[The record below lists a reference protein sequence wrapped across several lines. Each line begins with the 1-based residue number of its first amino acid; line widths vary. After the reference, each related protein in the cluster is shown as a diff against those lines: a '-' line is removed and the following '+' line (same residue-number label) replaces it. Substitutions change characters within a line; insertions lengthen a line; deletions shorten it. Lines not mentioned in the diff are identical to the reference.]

1 VSREPATL
9 IVLAGGEAKR
19 LGFPKH
25 RLTVDGE
32 RVIDRLCRRLGPL
45 FAETVVVG
53 RGLEGLPGGVRVTE
67 DRYAVRSPLVGIH
80 AGLAASRTDLTFVTA
95 CDMPH
100 VEPALVEF
108 LLTRAEAVDA
118 VVPVVRGYYE
128 PLCAVYRQTCI
139 APIEDLIE
147 RGVLKVSALYEG
159 VRFREVSEPHV
170 RAIDP
175 NLCSLVNLNCFESS
189 SLPLRRAHTDTHS
202 RVTTSRSRPAS

>member
-1 VSREPATL
+1 MSREPATL

-45 FAETVVVG
+45 FDETVVVG

-108 LLTRAEAVDA
+108 LLTQAEAMDA

-147 RGVLKVSALYEG
+147 RGVLKVSELYEPI
-159 VRFREVSEPHV
+159 RLREVSEVQILLH
-170 RAIDP
+170 DP
-175 NLCSLVNLNCFESS
+175 ELRSFVNLNAPEAI
-189 SLPLRRAHTDTHS
+189 RRT
-202 RVTTSRSRPAS
+202 

>member
-1 VSREPATL
+1 MEGRAVSREPATL

-25 RLTVDGE
+25 QLTVDGE

-53 RGLEGLPGGVRVTE
+53 RGLDGLPDGVRVTD

-108 LLTRAEAVDA
+108 LLIQAEAMDA

-128 PLCAVYRQTCI
+128 PLCAVYRRSCI
-139 APIEDLIE
+139 ASIENLIGQ
-147 RGVLKVSALYEG
+147 GVLKVSALYEP
-159 VRFREVSEPHV
+159 VRLREVSEAQILLH
-170 RAIDP
+170 DP
-175 NLCSLVNLNCFESS
+175 ELRSFVNLNAPEAIRST
-189 SLPLRRAHTDTHS
+189 SLER
-202 RVTTSRSRPAS
+202 

>member
-25 RLTVDGE
+25 QLMVDGE
-32 RVIDRLCRRLGPL
+32 RVIDRLHRRLGPL

-53 RGLEGLPGGVRVTE
+53 RGLDGLPDGVRVTD

-108 LLTRAEAVDA
+108 LLGQAEGVDA

-128 PLCAVYRQTCI
+128 PLCAVYRKTCLG
-139 APIEDLIE
+139 PIERLIE
-147 RGVLKVSALYEG
+147 DGTLKVSTLYEG
-159 VRFREVSEPHV
+159 VRLRKVGEPQVHAHDPDFR
-170 RAIDP
+170 
-175 NLCSLVNLNCFESS
+175 SLVNLNAPE
-189 SLPLRRAHTDTHS
+189 AI
-202 RVTTSRSRPAS
+202 RST

>member
-1 VSREPATL
+1 VSRKPATL

-25 RLTVDGE
+25 HLMVDGE
-32 RVIDRLCRRLGPL
+32 RVLDRLCRRLGPL

-53 RGLEGLPGGVRVTE
+53 RSLDGLPDSVRTTE

-80 AGLAASRTDLTFVTA
+80 AGLAASRTDLAFVTA

-108 LLTRAEAVDA
+108 LLTQAKGVDA

-128 PLCAVYRQTCI
+128 PLCAVYRRSCI
-139 APIEDLIE
+139 GPIEDLIE
-147 RGVLKVSALYEG
+147 RGVLKVSELYERVNIRKIPEKQ
-159 VRFREVSEPHV
+159 VRERDVEFRSF
-170 RAIDP
+170 
-175 NLCSLVNLNCFESS
+175 VNLNAAS
-189 SLPLRRAHTDTHS
+189 PLSAEML
-202 RVTTSRSRPAS
+202 